1 VAQARRYRRRARYVY
16 LHPRGRCFADTLFRK
31 KLSLSPFP
39 FRAVPPQSRIW
50 NSLLRI
56 GLPAGAEFILIS
68 VYIIIVYSIIRGFGA
83 AAQAG
88 FGVGARVM
96 QALFLPV
103 VALSFAVA
111 PVVGQNFGGRRG
123 DRVRHSI
130 YSALGISSVMMLLL
144 TIVSQFSSAAMIRAF
159 SRDPAV
165 IAFGSDYLRIVS
177 LNFIAAAIAF
187 TTASAFQGI
196 GNAFP
201 PLISSMTRLLL
212 FALPA
217 TLLSLHPGFQIRH
230 LSGISQLA
238 RSSSRPA

>member
-1 VAQARRYRRRARYVY
+1 VAQARRYRRRAISILVADVLLILYFERSYHY
-16 LHPRGRCFADTLFRK
+16 LHFRFAQFR
-31 KLSLSPFP
+31 
-39 FRAVPPQSRIW
+39 PQTRIW

-88 FGVGARVM
+88 FGVGARLI

-103 VALSFAVA
+103 VALSVAVV

-130 YSALGISSVMMLLL
+130 CSALGISLVMMLLL

-165 IAFGSDYLRIVS
+165 ILESCLLILLR
-177 LNFIAAAIAF
+177 
-187 TTASAFQGI
+187 
-196 GNAFP
+196 P
-201 PLISSMTRLLL
+201 ELLL
-212 FALPA
+212 LPQALFRELVTP
-217 TLLSLHPGFQIRH
+217 FDR
-230 LSGISQLA
+230 
-238 RSSSRPA
+238 